1 MHLELKETMVR
12 VGTDIKQRILFTF
25 KNTMQAVY
33 SLTTKQV
40 TDQQAIEQEV
50 DKVLEEQLHHE
61 GIERTR
67 SDSVSTNAASEIDA
81 GDTDLP
87 LGQLNQSRRI
97 DFVLQEAPLEFFN
110 EYLFALTS
118 HVCYWYVYLN
128 LLRQFQMKHVQLIIN
143 HLKGIRRYH
152 SIYDERNLHV
162 YGHSD

>member
-33 SLTTKQV
+33 SLTNKQG

-50 DKVLEEQLHHE
+50 DKVLEEQLQHE
-61 GIERTR
+61 QGIGRNR
-67 SDSVSTNAASEIDA
+67 SDSVSTNAASEVDT
-81 GDTDLP
+81 GETDLP

-118 HVCYWYVYLN
+118 HVCYW
-128 LLRQFQMKHVQLIIN
+128 
-143 HLKGIRRYH
+143 
-152 SIYDERNLHV
+152 
-162 YGHSD
+162 